1 MIDAYTHLDMSVR
14 DPIGDLALRMD
25 AAQVDRA
32 LIVET
37 WGKDNR
43 ACLENLIASPSPRF
57 RVALCFRPEEGDLST
72 DVLHLEMVGA
82 LRIRASD
89 IQNLGPLAK
98 TLESSGKWLLPHAE
112 LGIRELK
119 EELLPLAAR
128 HPELRIYLPHL
139 GWPRRNQ
146 HDDEDWLESVSSLSS
161 LPNLIVG
168 ISAIAHFSQE
178 AFPHKDIE
186 TFAAN
191 LCENF
196 GPDSLV
202 AGSDYPL
209 FEKDKYSLYMK
220 LAEDWIHG
228 GREGNSRF
236 ESSLFS

>member
-1 MIDAYTHLDMSVR
+1 MIDAYTHLDMSVG
-14 DPIGDLALRMD
+14 DPIDDLTLRMD
-25 AAQVDRA
+25 AAQIDRA

-57 RVALCFRPEEGDLST
+57 RVALCFRPEEGGLST
-72 DVLHLEMVGA
+72 EILHLEMVGA

-98 TLESSGKWLLPHAE
+98 TLASSGKWLLPHAVS
-112 LGIRELK
+112 GIRELK

-128 HPELRIYLPHL
+128 YPGLRIYLPHL
-139 GWPRRNQ
+139 GWPRLDRK
-146 HDDEDWLESVSSLSS
+146 DDEDWLESLTVLSG

-168 ISAIAHFSQE
+168 ISAIAHFSQQ
-178 AFPHKDIE
+178 AFPHEDME
-186 TFAAN
+186 TFAAH
-191 LCENF
+191 LRENF
-196 GPDSLV
+196 GPYSLV

-220 LAEDWIHG
+220 LAENWIHG
-228 GREGNSRF
+228 DGEGNSRL
-236 ESSLFS
+236 EASLFS